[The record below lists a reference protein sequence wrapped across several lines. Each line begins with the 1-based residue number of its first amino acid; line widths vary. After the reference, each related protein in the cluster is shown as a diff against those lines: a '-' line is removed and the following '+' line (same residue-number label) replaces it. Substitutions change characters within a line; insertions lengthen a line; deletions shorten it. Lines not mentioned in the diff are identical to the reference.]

1 MTCHHILPARTAPSH
16 RTIPWI
22 PPLFPRHPPNST
34 RPCAPVSLCTQ
45 IIMTVASRSAQLQF
59 PPGTPAAYEAL
70 ARDCLAYDVE
80 KRPAMAEVCA
90 RLQAMQEEYSG

>member
-1 MTCHHILPARTAPSH
+1 
-16 RTIPWI
+16 
-22 PPLFPRHPPNST
+22 
-34 RPCAPVSLCTQ
+34 
-45 IIMTVASRSAQLQF
+45 MTVASRSAQLQF